1 METLDELDDA
11 FDRAELLRT
20 MPKGVDPDVPTK
32 ERLEEVGATPMVD
45 PDGFAID
52 ITRPVLKNDDGSIAT
67 EETITV
73 KGYELGRT
81 DDHKFYNIPSIVGG
95 QRVSKDEAIFD
106 AHQRINAGEVLPNYE
121 TEGQAIEGAKAR
133 SKYLGSAYQQ
143 RMEMIEKNKPGVM
156 DQGGFFDRTIV
167 GGVTTGINQA
177 ISTGYELTEFGLENL
192 ADTIGLQYIDPVTN
206 EPIPTE
212 YIIQLPEPPQF
223 ADRAEAQ
230 GFAEGML
237 RGITQFGTGFLLSRK
252 ITQSNIGASAVS
264 AGAFFDPED
273 GGLVQAMQ
281 SGLGMPMLEYLNTAS
296 DADLETAEGR
306 LRTRLQFVLEDL
318 GIVGALGGIVE
329 SLKLIRKSPTL
340 MRLTAGTLAAS
351 GLVYS
356 DETEAGVG
364 TVLKR
369 LTARDNLAISNSAK
383 SLGLDKKA
391 TQAVKDEAK
400 RIIANYPESDG
411 WVRLQVK
418 PTGVKKDGSDS
429 PSLTINKEGKI
440 KFKWDK
446 IVYGYEK
453 PPARVSYARHQQNI
467 TDRIVKD
474 VDEVVKRA
482 QSGDQAAKD
491 ILAQANWYRSMRT
504 RLRQEFGG
512 LGDVFADLLGA
523 TSANTDVRTNWNN
536 AFDVLRRFTNGD
548 FDQEIQMYIKRL
560 EAGEAV
566 DPKTL
571 TQMHKDGEF
580 KLLAKATGELY
591 GINSPA
597 AMKALLDMFRQINV
611 GSAPKTINFTGNLIG
626 FGSQPTIDVWAARYL
641 RDAAGLPRIPP
652 PAEKA
657 VMGKHVTGSTI
668 DNPIIGKDN
677 VSEFGFGQ
685 RVITDASNI
694 INSRGFVKDYDGD
707 IGDLGPDDLQA
718 VLWFLEKEKWA
729 KNGWTNKAGEGGSLD
744 YEAGLAGSPERVE
757 IDELRKTINSSK
769 STPEAKEI
777 AQARLEEL
785 QTPVDR
791 RVVGVSRER
800 PEQRPTNVQQAE
812 LSTEVLA
819 PLKDDP
825 AVVAQQANNSYGVFG
840 GTPERSLNTE
850 VVTRSD
856 FDETN
861 FVNNLVDLGRKYDQD
876 AVYVSK
882 VVPKGTQG
890 AMPGLEVFF
899 KSRQEAD
906 KAIAMIDSLRQKYDI
921 GGGTIITDAR
931 YKDRPDVQIDT
942 GEEVAGAVGIRI
954 QYIPEFEGGVP
965 NPDKAMDTFM
975 DIAQDL
981 FEEADVSSTNV
992 LFFENKVFKNTDREG
1007 AEWIEG
1013 GVSYEDSVAGRN
1025 GISKETGRGRESSA
1039 NQDAE
1044 SSGNSGQ
1051 EPQVE

>member
-11 FDRAELLRT
+11 YDRAELLRT

-32 ERLEEVGATPMVD
+32 ERLEEVGATPKLD
-45 PDGFAID
+45 PDGFAVD
-52 ITRPVLKNDDGSIAT
+52 MSRPVLKNEDGSIAT
-67 EETITV
+67 EESITV
-73 KGYELGRT
+73 QGYQLGQTGDQRY
-81 DDHKFYNIPSIVGG
+81 YNIPSIVGG
-95 QRVSKDEAIFD
+95 QRVSKEEAIFD
-106 AHQRINAGEVLPNYE
+106 AHQRIKAGEVLPNYE
-121 TEGQAIEGAKAR
+121 TEPEAIKGAKAR

-143 RMEMIEKNKPGVM
+143 RMEMIEKNKPTFM
-156 DQGGFFDRTIV
+156 EQGGFFDRTIV
-167 GGVTTGINQA
+167 SGITTGINQS
-177 ISTGYELTEFGLENL
+177 ISTGYDLTEFGLESM
-192 ADTIGLQYIDPVTN
+192 ADSLGIQYIDPVSG

-212 YIIQLPEPPQF
+212 FIIQLPEPPQF
-223 ADRAEAQ
+223 DNRTEAQ
-230 GFAEGML
+230 GFAESML
-237 RGITQFGTGFLLSRK
+237 KGIVQFGTGFLLSRK
-252 ITQSNIGASAVS
+252 VTQSNVGASALS
-264 AGAFFDPED
+264 AGAFFDPKD

-318 GIVGALGGIVE
+318 GIVGVLGGIVE

-340 MRLTAGTLAAS
+340 MRMTAGALAAS

-364 TVLKR
+364 TVIKR
-369 LTARDNLAISNSAK
+369 LTAKDNLAISNSAK
-383 SLGLDKKA
+383 SLGLDRKA

-411 WVRLQVK
+411 WMRLQIK

-429 PSLTINKEGKI
+429 PSLTVNKKGKI
-440 KFKWDK
+440 KFKWN
-446 IVYGYEK
+446 VVNYGYEK
-453 PPARVSYARHQQNI
+453 PPARVSYARHQQNMA
-467 TDRIVKD
+467 DRIVKD
-474 VDEVVKRA
+474 VNDVVTRA
-482 QSGDQAAKD
+482 KNGDQAAKD
-491 ILAQANWYRSMRT
+491 ILEQANWYRSMRT
-504 RLRQEFGG
+504 RLRTEFGG

-536 AFDVLRRFTNGD
+536 GIDVLRRFTNGD

-560 EAGEAV
+560 EAGEPV
-566 DPKTL
+566 DPATL
-571 TQMHKDGEF
+571 TKMHKDGEF

-597 AMKALLDMFRQINV
+597 AMKALLDMFRQIKP

-657 VMGKHVTGSTI
+657 VMGKHITGSTI

-677 VSEFGFGQ
+677 ASEFGFGQ
-685 RVITDASNI
+685 RVITDASET

-718 VLWFLEKEKWA
+718 VLWFIEKEKWA

-744 YEAGLAGSPERVE
+744 FEANLAGSPERVE
-757 IDELRKTINSSK
+757 IHELRETINSSK
-769 STPEAKEI
+769 STPQQKEI
-777 AQARLEEL
+777 AEARLEEL
-785 QTPVDR
+785 KAPVDR
-791 RVVGVSRER
+791 RVAGISRER
-800 PEQRPTNVQQAE
+800 PNQRPTNQQQAE
-812 LSTEVLA
+812 LSSEVLS

-825 AVVAQQANNSYGVFG
+825 SVVAQQANNSYGVFG

-850 VVTRSD
+850 IVTRSD

-861 FVNNLVDLGRKYDQD
+861 FVNNIVDLGRKYDQD

-882 VVPKGTQG
+882 VVPEGTSG
-890 AMPGLEVFF
+890 AMPGVEIFF
-899 KSRQEAD
+899 KNRQEAD
-906 KAIAMIDSLRQKYDI
+906 RAIAMIDSLRQKYDI

-931 YKDRPDVQIDT
+931 YKDRPDVQVQT
-942 GEEVAGAVGIRI
+942 GQEVGGAVGVRL
-954 QYIPEFEGGVP
+954 QYIPEFEGGSK
-965 NPDKAMDTFM
+965 DYSDAMRKFTH
-975 DIAQDL
+975 IADDL
-981 FEEADVSSTNV
+981 VDETDVSSVNIV
-992 LFFENKVFKNTDREG
+992 FFENKVFKNTDREG

-1013 GVSYEDSVAGRN
+1013 GVSYEDSVRNRN
-1025 GISKETGRGRESSA
+1025 GDTQAKGQRRESPSG
-1039 NQDAE
+1039 QDAE
-1044 SSGNSGQ
+1044 SATDG
-1051 EPQVE
+1051 